1 MKLLNRASVLA
12 TFALFSVPAIVT
24 VEAADTARPCSK
36 TQKARI
42 WAPSHLSRLPPACCF
57 GFRS

>member
-1 MKLLNRASVLA
+1 MKLLNPSVLA

-24 VEAADTARPCSK
+24 VGAAETA
-36 TQKARI
+36 KAMLKD
-42 WAPSHLSRLPPACCF
+42 AKGQDVGSAHLSRLPPACCF